1 MQTTSLATPEHTM
14 RRHAFLLGLTCTF
27 ALVAAVLV
35 IPVVTVAQPP
45 QLEGNKATLEQGK
58 TLAKQGNFADAA
70 ARFRAVIAN
79 RTSNKQWVVDS
90 LEALEDC
97 RNRLQKQNELD
108 DDLQI
113 ALDNH
118 ASSHEVLTT
127 VADQFSRAEHF
138 GVVANQKFTR
148 GYSRGYA
155 GRGGI
160 AGTTVI
166 VQQKDRIRELRL
178 RRAAIAAAEQARF
191 RPNNVDYCR
200 LHMKLAETIL
210 RARSGNQ
217 AWALQTLTDL
227 DVTLD
232 YTAIDGDP
240 PMPSQNAPVDETG
253 EPLYYSIPESW
264 ETANSDGERLRWTLE
279 QAKKNRAVRWE
290 AIATWAGF
298 TQTQF
303 SVATLQQDMWIFRSV
318 DSTKHGDADSGV
330 FSIHTLKED
339 ETIAKLATGVKRFTM
354 PEEHNFIALYESIR
368 DNANNLAFAEQ
379 ASWDLVN
386 VFLNRRQY
394 PRAAE
399 LLAKHIQ
406 RFPEGGSPKWKQLL
420 LDDILQPRMQFDPVP
435 SQLAGEP
442 AKLSLLFRNAD
453 EIRFTA
459 HKVDLEKI
467 LADTKTYCRDYAANR
482 SRPFG
487 GDKSISLPDL
497 NAPVNLFVKKE
508 LDKYLLGKA
517 AEWKETVQPRENHWD
532 RRIEVETPLKQ
543 AGLYVVDA
551 IVGKDDAGQKS
562 QTVRCM
568 VWIQDAFLV
577 RKPLANQYLFQFVD
591 AATGEGIAGANLECF
606 GFQRARNAGQ
616 NGPRQPAFKN
626 FAVNTDQQGFAKTEL
641 LDSPWN
647 WVTVARTKSG
657 KIAVLGLDR
666 LWRSNDQFPAYEP
679 QKAYGVSDRPV
690 YRPGETLKA
699 KFWLARP
706 TYGDAAP
713 IPIANQNVSI
723 GMIDPAGN
731 QVMEKN
737 LVTDAYGGCD
747 FEFELPASATLG
759 SYSFQVKSQL
769 GLDSPWFESS
779 LRFRVEEYRKPE
791 FEVNILSPSTPV
803 ALGETFEAVVQA
815 KYYFGAPVTD
825 ASVTVRVQRSSYRES
840 YYPVAPYDWCYEPGY
855 WWFNQDYTWY
865 PGFRNWCGCFA
876 PTPYWMRNSWPG
888 RWGMDPPELVLEQQL
903 QLDSSGEA
911 KVAIDTALAKQIY
924 GDEDHRYTITTE
936 VRDASRRTI
945 TAEGSVIAA
954 REAFK
959 IYSWTERG
967 FYRVGDRMVANFQA
981 RMLDG
986 TPTQAKG
993 TLDLLKIQYDAD
1005 AKPIERVVETL
1016 EVATDAEG
1024 NLTQIFSADRA
1035 GQYRLRLRLTDD
1047 QGHRVEGGYI
1057 VTVRGD
1063 GVTGD
1068 DFRYNALELIPDRAS
1083 YQPGD
1088 TVRLQISANRD
1099 DARVALFIRPVA
1111 GVYTEPRMIQL
1122 TAKSSVVEIPVVAT
1136 DQPNF
1141 FVEAY
1146 TVYDGKLHQQVKQII
1161 VPPKDRVLDVKLTSD
1176 KKAYLPGEEAKVE
1189 LTVRDPDGNPVAGS
1203 CLLAVYDRS
1212 LEQIAGDVL
1221 PTDVREFFW
1230 KWQRGH
1236 NVNSTSNASNR
1247 GYPIA
1252 IPNEVPWR
1260 FLGIFG
1266 STLADDADAM
1276 QGGDDNAMLGA
1287 FDGAEEM
1294 MMADAPMEAA
1304 GFGGMGGMGGGM
1316 GGSMGMGGMGE
1327 GMTMQ
1332 NERAMMAAAS
1342 RAPGSGAGME
1352 SAADAG
1358 GQPPAVRKDF
1368 ADSACWVA
1376 NIETDA
1382 AGKATVTFK
1391 MPENLTSWKFRSWA
1405 ISEQLQVGS
1414 SAIEAET
1421 RKPLLVRLQTP
1432 RFLVERDE
1440 IVISSLVNN
1449 DTRQATNVSVA
1460 LEIDGETQME
1470 FAANVQPIQ
1479 TVMVEAGGQARV
1491 DWRMIAR
1498 AEGKVTLRTIARS
1511 DIGSDAMQLEV
1522 PILVNGIL
1530 KTESFA
1536 GTVRSGV
1543 NSSTAKI
1550 NIPVERRVEQSKLT
1564 VRLSPS
1570 LAASM
1575 IDALPYLASYPYG
1588 CTEQTL
1594 NRFLPTVLTQRVLEE
1609 MQIDLAKL
1617 ADKRRANLNAQEIGS
1632 PTDRKAQW
1640 QKFDRE
1646 AVFDKALVDDMVAS
1660 GVQRLTDMQMADGG
1674 WGWFSGVREYSS
1686 PHTTATVVRGLLVAR
1701 ENGVAIVPDVTDR
1714 GVAWLLQQQAARLQA
1729 LKDSETNER
1738 EPIKTSVNDT
1748 DALVFHVLTLAGT
1761 DDASMNE
1768 MLGFLFEKRQSL
1780 SVYGK
1785 ALVAWATLKRGDV
1798 EKTDMLRQNMEQFLI
1813 QDAENETAFLDNRAS
1828 WWYWYGSEIEAN
1840 AIYLKLLAAQ
1850 DPNGV
1855 TAPRVVKYL
1864 LNNRKHATY
1873 WKSTRDTALVIE
1885 AFADYLRATGELATE
1900 MKAEVF
1906 LAGKRLGQ
1914 VEFTA
1919 ENLFEVNNTIEISGS
1934 AVPAGEQT
1942 LEIRRTGPGNLY
1954 WNAYSTNF
1962 TLEEEITPAG
1972 SEVKIERRYYRV
1984 DPKQGELLLPGKRGA
1999 AVDAKRAIG
2008 ERIPLEDLD
2017 ELESGSLVE
2026 VELLVQ
2032 SKNDY
2037 EYLIIEDRKA
2047 ASLET
2052 VENQS
2057 GYFYSAGL
2065 SIYRELRDQHVALCI
2080 RRLPKGNYSIR
2091 YQMRSE
2097 APGVYTALPATISGM
2112 YAPELVGN
2120 SADFDLQV
2128 VDR

>member
-1 MQTTSLATPEHTM
+1 M
-14 RRHAFLLGLTCTF
+14 RPHAFLFGLTCAF
-27 ALVAAVLV
+27 ALAAAGLV
-35 IPVVTVAQPP
+35 IPVIALAQAP
-45 QLEGNKATLEQGK
+45 QLEGARTALERGK
-58 TLAKQGNFADAA
+58 TLVKQGNFADAA
-70 ARFRAVIAN
+70 VQFRAVIAN
-79 RTSNKQWVVDS
+79 KTANKQWVVDS
-90 LEALEDC
+90 LEALKQC
-97 RNRLQKQNELD
+97 RNRLQNQDELD
-108 DDLQI
+108 SDLQI

-118 ASSHEVLTT
+118 ASSHEVLTIL
-127 VADQFSRAEHF
+127 ADQLGSAVHY
-138 GVVANQKFTR
+138 GVVSDQKFTR
-148 GYSRGYA
+148 GYNRGYS
-155 GRGGI
+155 GRGGV
-160 AGTTVI
+160 AGTTVA
-166 VQQKDRIRELRL
+166 VTRSDWIRELRL
-178 RRAAIAAAEQARF
+178 RRAALAAAEQARLK
-191 RPNNVDYCR
+191 PNNVDYCR
-200 LHMKLAETIL
+200 LHMKLADTIL
-210 RARSGNQ
+210 RNRSGNQ
-217 AWALQTLTDL
+217 AWALQSLTDL
-227 DVTLD
+227 DIQLD

-240 PMPSQNAPVDETG
+240 PTSTQNAPVDENG
-253 EPLYYSIPESW
+253 EPVYYSIPDSW
-264 ETANSDGERLRWTLE
+264 ETAKSDGERLRWTLE

-290 AIATWAGF
+290 AMATWAGF
-298 TQTQF
+298 TQSQF
-303 SVATLQQDMWIFRSV
+303 SVSTLQQDMWIFRKANAEQKS
-318 DSTKHGDADSGV
+318 DADSGI
-330 FSIHTLKED
+330 FSIHTLGED
-339 ETIAKLATGVKRFTM
+339 ETIAKLASGVKRFTL
-354 PEEHNFIALYESIR
+354 PEEHNFIALNAAIR
-368 DNANNLAFAEQ
+368 DNANNPAIAEQ
-379 ASWDLVN
+379 ASWTLVN
-386 VFLNRRQY
+386 IFLNRRQY

-399 LLAKHIQ
+399 LLTKHLQ
-406 RFPEGGSPKWKQLL
+406 RFPEGGSPKFKQLL

-442 AKLSLLFRNAD
+442 AKLSLLFRNAE
-453 EIRFTA
+453 EIQFVA
-459 HKVDLEKI
+459 YKVDLEKI
-467 LADTKTYCRDYAANR
+467 LADTKAYYRDFALNR

-487 GDKSISLPDL
+487 GDKNIMPPSL

-508 LDKYLLGKA
+508 LDKYLLGKVA
-517 AEWKETVQPRENHWD
+517 DWKEAVQPRENHWD
-532 RRIEVETPLKQ
+532 RRIEVETPLEQ

-551 IVGKDDAGQKS
+551 IVGKDVAGQKS

-577 RKPLANQYLFQFVD
+577 RKPLKEEYLFQFVD

-606 GFQRARNAGQ
+606 GFNRDRIPGQ
-616 NGPRQPAFKN
+616 NRLRQPAFKN

-641 LDSPWN
+641 LGSSWN
-647 WVTVARTKSG
+647 WLTVARTKNG
-657 KIAVLGLDR
+657 KIAVLGLER
-666 LWRSNDQFPAYEP
+666 LWRPDDQTQTYERL
-679 QKAYGVSDRPV
+679 KAYGVSDRPV
-690 YRPGETLKA
+690 YRPGDTIKA

-713 IPIANQNVSI
+713 IQIANKNVSI

-759 SYSFQVKSQL
+759 SYGFQFNSQL
-769 GLDSPWFESS
+769 GLDSLRFESS

-825 ASVTVRVQRSSYRES
+825 ASVTVRVQRSTYRES

-855 WWFNQDYTWY
+855 WWFNQDYNWY

-876 PTPYWMRNSWPG
+876 PSTNWMLNSWRG
-888 RWGMDPPELVLEQQL
+888 RWGMDPPELILEQQV

-911 KVAIDTALAKQIY
+911 KIAIDTALAKQIY

-959 IYSWTERG
+959 IYSWTDRG

-981 RMLDG
+981 RVLDG
-986 TPTQAKG
+986 TPIQAKG
-993 TLDLLKIQYDAD
+993 TLDLLRIQYDAD

-1088 TVRLQISANRD
+1088 MVRLQISANRD

-1161 VPPKDRVLDVKLTSD
+1161 VPPKDRVLDVELKAN
-1176 KKAYLPGEEAKVE
+1176 KKSYLPGEEAKVE

-1221 PTDVREFFW
+1221 PTDIREFFW
-1230 KWQRGH
+1230 KWQRNH
-1236 NVNSTSNASNR
+1236 YIHSTSNASHR

-1252 IPNEVPWR
+1252 ITNEVPWR

-1294 MMADAPMEAA
+1294 IIADAPMEAA
-1304 GFGGMGGMGGGM
+1304 GIGGGMGGMGGGM
-1316 GGSMGMGGMGE
+1316 GGMAE
-1327 GMTMQ
+1327 GMAMTG
-1332 NERAMMAAAS
+1332 RAMMAAPTSS
-1342 RAPGSGAGME
+1342 RGMDME
-1352 SAADAG
+1352 STADAG

-1382 AGKATVTFK
+1382 TGKATVTFK
-1391 MPENLTSWKFRSWA
+1391 MPENLTSWKLRSWA
-1405 ISEQLQVGS
+1405 MTDRLQVGS

-1449 DTRQATNVSVA
+1449 DTRQATSVSVA

-1511 DIGSDAMQLEV
+1511 DVGSDAMQLEV
-1522 PILVNGIL
+1522 PILLNGIL

-1594 NRFLPTVLTQRVLEE
+1594 NRFLPTVITQRVLEE

-1617 ADKRRANLNAQEIGS
+1617 ADKRRANLNAQELGS
-1632 PTDRKAQW
+1632 PALRKAQW
-1640 QKFDRE
+1640 RRFDRE

-1660 GVQRLTDMQMADGG
+1660 GVQRLTDMQLSDGG
-1674 WGWFSGVREYSS
+1674 WGWFSGEREYSS

-1701 ENGVAIVPDVTDR
+1701 ENGVAIVPEVLDQ
-1714 GVAWLLQQQAARLQA
+1714 GVVWLQKHQAAELQA
-1729 LKDSETNER
+1729 LKDWKVKRVSH
-1738 EPIKTSVNDT
+1738 KTSVNDT
-1748 DALVFHVLTLAGT
+1748 DALVFHVLNLAGI
-1761 DDASMNE
+1761 DNASMNE
-1768 MLGFLFEKRQSL
+1768 MLRFLYEQRQDL

-1785 ALVAWATLKRGDV
+1785 ALVAWATFKRGDV

-1850 DPNGV
+1850 DQKGV

-1885 AFADYLRATGELATE
+1885 AFADYLRATGELAAE
-1900 MKAEVF
+1900 MKTEVF
-1906 LAGKRLGQ
+1906 LDGKRLGQ

-1919 ENLFEVNNTIEISGS
+1919 ENLFEVNNTIEISGN

-1972 SEVKIERRYYRV
+1972 LEVKIERRYYRV

-2052 VENQS
+2052 IENQS

-2065 SIYRELRDQHVALCI
+2065 KIYRELRDQHVALCI

-2097 APGVYTALPATISGM
+2097 APGVFTALPATISGM

-2120 SADFDLQV
+2120 SADFDLQI
-2128 VDR
+2128 VDN